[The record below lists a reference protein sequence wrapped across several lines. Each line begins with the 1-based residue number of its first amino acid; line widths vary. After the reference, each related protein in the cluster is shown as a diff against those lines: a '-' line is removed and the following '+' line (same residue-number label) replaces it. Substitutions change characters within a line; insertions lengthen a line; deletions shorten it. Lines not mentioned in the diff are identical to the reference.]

1 LVKNKKKIKTI
12 FEKTL
17 TDVENNVYL
26 KNWKINN
33 EDLKMDHKWVIDK
46 RRLEGGVSD
55 GVDIITVNNGILS
68 FTVVP
73 TRGMGIWRGEFKGVY
88 LGWNSPVKRLVH
100 PHYINLETRKGPG
113 YGFNEWALR
122 CGLEDFP
129 GRIANIPAEAVK
141 VKVTSESNV
150 ALEVEGVVYEQAFF
164 GPNFKISSTVS
175 TALNGNTI
183 HVTDLLENLKSTTQE
198 MQLLYHCNYGT
209 PFLEEGAHVI
219 APFKVV
225 VPRDARAAAGVKC
238 FNIYGP
244 PETGFTEQVYFCELK
259 GNNGGQTE
267 VALINRDETK
277 AVSLSFSL
285 KELPCFTL
293 WKNTNSIEEGY
304 VTGLEPA
311 TFFPN
316 KKIFERKHNRII
328 NLGPK
333 ERYKIELDFSVHLGK
348 EKVLKLKD
356 KIKILMK
363 GIEPK
368 IYAKPDPYYSP
379 T

>member
-1 LVKNKKKIKTI
+1 LVKNKKDTI

-17 TDVENNVYL
+17 TDVENGIYL
-26 KNWKINN
+26 KDWKINN
-33 EDLKMDHKWVIDK
+33 EDLKIDRKWVIEK

-73 TRGMGIWRGEFKGVY
+73 TRGMGLWRGEFKGAA
-88 LGWNSPVKRLVH
+88 LGWNSPVKNLVH
-100 PHYINLETRKGPG
+100 PYYINLETRKGLG
-113 YGFNEWALR
+113 YGFNEWVLR

-129 GRIANIPAEAVK
+129 GRIANIPTEVVK
-141 VKVTSESNV
+141 VRVTSTSKVT
-150 ALEVEGVVYEQAFF
+150 LEVEGVAYERAFF
-164 GPNFKISSTVS
+164 GSNFKIDSLVSTVLS
-175 TALNGNTI
+175 SNTI
-183 HVTDLLENLKSTTQE
+183 HVTDFIENLKNTTQG
-198 MQLLYHCNYGT
+198 MQLLYHCNYGS
-209 PFLEEGAHVI
+209 PFLEEGAHII

-225 VPRDARAAAGVKC
+225 VPRDARAAAGIKRL
-238 FNIYGP
+238 NIYGP

-259 GNNGGQTE
+259 GDRYGKTE

-316 KKIFERKHNRII
+316 IRIFEQEHNRIV

-333 ERYKIELDFSVHLGK
+333 KIYKIGLDFSVHLGK

-356 KIKILMK
+356 KIENLKE
-363 GIEPK
+363 GVEPK
-368 IYAKPDPYYSP
+368 IYRKPEPYYSP
-379 T
+379 S

>member
-1 LVKNKKKIKTI
+1 MVKNKKDNI

-17 TDVENNVYL
+17 TDVENGIYL
-26 KNWKINN
+26 KDWKINN
-33 EDLKMDHKWVIDK
+33 EDLKIDRKWVIEK

-73 TRGMGIWRGEFKGVY
+73 TRGMGLWRGEFKGAT
-88 LGWNSPVKRLVH
+88 LGWNSPVKNLVH
-100 PHYINLETRKGPG
+100 PYYINLETRKGVG
-113 YGFNEWALR
+113 YGFNEWILR

-129 GRIANIPAEAVK
+129 GRIANIPTEVVK
-141 VKVTSESNV
+141 VRVTSTSKVT
-150 ALEVEGVVYEQAFF
+150 LEVEGVAYEQAFF
-164 GPNFKISSTVS
+164 GSNFKIDSLVSTVLS
-175 TALNGNTI
+175 SNTI
-183 HVTDLLENLKSTTQE
+183 HVTDFIENLKNTTQE
-198 MQLLYHCNYGT
+198 MQLLYHCNYGA
-209 PFLEEGAHVI
+209 PFLEEGAYVI
-219 APFKVV
+219 APFKIV
-225 VPRDARAAAGVKC
+225 VPRDARAAAGIKR

-259 GNNGGQTE
+259 GNRDGKTE

-311 TFFPN
+311 TIFPN
-316 KKIFERKHNRII
+316 VRIFEQEHNRIV
-328 NLGPK
+328 NLRPK
-333 ERYKIELDFSVHLGK
+333 EIYKIGLDFLVHLGK

-356 KIKILMK
+356 KIENLKE
-363 GIEPK
+363 GVEPK
-368 IYAKPDPYYSP
+368 IYRKPEPYYSP
-379 T
+379 S